1 MAPLAPLA
9 IDQNGEL
16 FELPEDAT
24 AWRVRRFS
32 KSGKGAPEPVF
43 RDGARLTIPIN
54 ADADELHEA
63 LRHCIDDDLGGKYRL
78 DPIDEDGRSVG
89 GGGAYVL
96 FGSSEGGGGRAPQAS
111 DNGALTKAL
120 ECNFRLVNSVVDAL
134 KVISTQYAAA
144 MESSAKAASLRARN
158 LPDIDP
164 TALVPIADAATALA
178 ATAADDEETTRH
190 TVDWTPIV
198 EQCAPIVSQLGAL
211 AAAKIG
217 SKMMG
222 TPPAPP
228 RPEGK

>member
-1 MAPLAPLA
+1 MAPFAPLA
-9 IDQNGEL
+9 IDQGGEL
-16 FELPEDAT
+16 FEVPEEAT
-24 AWRVRRFS
+24 AWRVRRFA
-32 KSGKGAPEPVF
+32 KSGKGHPEALF
-43 RDGARLTIPIN
+43 RDGARLTLPIT
-54 ADADELHEA
+54 ADADDLQEA
-63 LRHCIDDDLGGKYRL
+63 LRHSIDDDIGGKYRL
-78 DPIDEDGRSVG
+78 DPIDEEGRSLDG
-89 GGGAYVL
+89 PGAYVL
-96 FGSSEGGGGRAPQAS
+96 FGSSEGGGARAPQPS

-178 ATAADDEETTRH
+178 AAADDEETTRH

-228 RPEGK
+228 RPEEK